1 MIPKEQILAKFE
13 KVYATTSDKTQYQ
26 CLCPSH
32 NDKTASLGI
41 KFVDEKVIFNC
52 FAGCET
58 GDVINAAGLSWNDI
72 MPNSVD
78 NNYKPNKTFNPFA
91 VLKAIRND
99 VLFLY
104 LCANEIKKNEPLKES
119 DQQKLLELTGRLRG
133 LYDNIR

>member
-1 MIPKEQILAKFE
+1 MIQKEQILARFE
-13 KVYATTSDKTQYQ
+13 KVYASTNDKTQYQ

-32 NDKTASLGI
+32 DDKTASLGI
-41 KFVDEKVIFNC
+41 KFDNDKVIFNC
-52 FAGCET
+52 FGGCDT
-58 GDVINAAGLSWNDI
+58 GDVISAAGLSWNDI

-78 NNYKPNKTFNPFA
+78 NNYKPNKRFNPFA

-104 LCANEIKKNEPLKES
+104 LCANEIKNNEPLKES
-119 DQQKLLELTGRLRG
+119 DQQKLLKLTGKLRG

>member
-1 MIPKEQILAKFE
+1 MIQKEQILARFE
-13 KVYATTSDKTQYQ
+13 KVYASTNDKTQYQ

-32 NDKTASLGI
+32 DDKTASLGI
-41 KFVDEKVIFNC
+41 KFDNDKVIFNC
-52 FAGCET
+52 FGGCDT
-58 GDVINAAGLSWNDI
+58 GDVISAAGLSWNDI

-78 NNYKPNKTFNPFA
+78 NNYKPNKRFNPFA